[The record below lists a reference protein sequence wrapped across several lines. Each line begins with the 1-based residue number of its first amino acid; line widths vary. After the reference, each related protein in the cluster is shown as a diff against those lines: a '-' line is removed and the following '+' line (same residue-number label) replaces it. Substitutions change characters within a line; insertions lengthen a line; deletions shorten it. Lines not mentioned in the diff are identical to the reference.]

1 MEVSLFHTLKRDSQD
16 SEYREVDRECRLAFY
31 LFEKEISNSQSDKM
45 ANADV
50 WTLPISS
57 PSLLLSDPETKE
69 LDADLLRSYI
79 FGGHVSEFMES
90 LEEEDDERFKKHF
103 SSYLADD
110 VGSDDIEEI
119 YENAHSAIREDP
131 SFKPSDK
138 TSKDWA
144 AESKKYKATKLTYE
158 QRKAKIQEKIAAFNA
173 GS

>member
-1 MEVSLFHTLKRDSQD
+1 METSDF
-16 SEYREVDRECRLAFY
+16 
-31 LFEKEISNSQSDKM
+31 QSDRLFT
-45 ANADV
+45 NDQY
-50 WTLPISS
+50 WRQNSLS
-57 PSLLLSDPETKE
+57 PRILSDPETKE